1 MDPKPGIWCP
11 KLGECRQVADFKQCP
26 HSRPQMCILY
36 LELKTCYN
44 PGIDQFLTVKL
55 SRVWYSNC
63 AGAFQPSLVSR
74 SATRAAAIHRPL
86 DL

>member
-1 MDPKPGIWCP
+1 MDPTPGICCP
-11 KLGECRQVADFKQCP
+11 KIGECRQVADFKQRP
-26 HSRPQMCILY
+26 HSRPEMYVLY

-44 PGIDQFLTVKL
+44 PGIDQFLTVEL

-63 AGAFQPSLVSR
+63 AGACQPSLVSR
-74 SATRAAAIHRPL
+74 SATLALALHRPL